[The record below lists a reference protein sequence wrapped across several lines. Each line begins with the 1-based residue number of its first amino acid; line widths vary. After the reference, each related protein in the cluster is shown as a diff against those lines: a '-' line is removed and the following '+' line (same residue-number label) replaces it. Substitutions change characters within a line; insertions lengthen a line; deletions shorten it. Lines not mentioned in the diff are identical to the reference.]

1 MTTYRSE
8 ISFAKDAGK
17 NYLLMIIEDTITN
30 EDQKVLEN
38 DGWVLINNGT
48 IFDDGMTAFA
58 YEKYI

>member
-17 NYLLMIIEDTITN
+17 NFLLMIIEDTITN

-48 IFDDGMTAFA
+48 FFDDGMPAFA

>member
-17 NYLLMIIEDTITN
+17 TFLLMLVEDTITA
-30 EDQKVLEN
+30 EDQKTLEK
-38 DGWVLINNGT
+38 DGWQLINNGT
-48 IFDDGMTAFA
+48 FFDDGMTAFA